1 MLGQCTVV
9 VPTIGR
15 PSLAVLLDALATAS
29 GPRPAE
35 LLVVDD
41 RPAGEP
47 LHVQRDGLPPV
58 RVIRTGGGGP
68 ARARNL
74 GWRTARTEWIAFLDD
89 DVLPDP
95 DWYERLADDLA
106 DLPGDVAGSQGR
118 VRVPLP
124 ADRRPTDWERGTAG
138 LATSSWITADL
149 AYRRAALARV
159 GGFDE
164 RFPRAFREDSDLAL
178 RIMDTGARLVRG
190 QRGITHPVRPVDR
203 WISLRVQAGNA
214 DDVLMRRLHGRD
226 WRKRA
231 DAALGRRPQHT
242 AITAAGVAALALAAA
257 RRPRTAALAA
267 GAWLAGTAE
276 FAWRRIA
283 PGPRTRDEVTTM
295 AVTSAAIPAL
305 ATWHW
310 LKGVVQHRRVQP
322 WRGLP
327 DLVLFDRDGTLVHD
341 FPYNGDPAWVRPVD
355 GAREALDRL
364 RARGVRVGVVS
375 NQSGVARG
383 LITTEQ
389 VEACNARLEELLGP
403 FDVIRYCPHGP
414 DDGCACRKPAP
425 GMVKDACAEL
435 GVDPAR
441 CVVIGD
447 IGADVDAASA
457 AGAVGILVPTP
468 VTRKSEVAAAAH
480 SVKTLAAGIE
490 NVLAGR
496 W

>member
-1 MLGQCTVV
+1 M
-9 VPTIGR
+9 
-15 PSLAVLLDALATAS
+15 AL
-29 GPRPAE
+29 
-35 LLVVDD
+35 
-41 RPAGEP
+41 
-47 LHVQRDGLPPV
+47 
-58 RVIRTGGGGP
+58 
-68 ARARNL
+68 
-74 GWRTARTEWIAFLDD
+74 
-89 DVLPDP
+89 
-95 DWYERLADDLA
+95 
-106 DLPGDVAGSQGR
+106 
-118 VRVPLP
+118 
-124 ADRRPTDWERGTAG
+124 
-138 LATSSWITADL
+138 
-149 AYRRAALARV
+149 
-159 GGFDE
+159 
-164 RFPRAFREDSDLAL
+164 
-178 RIMDTGARLVRG
+178 
-190 QRGITHPVRPVDR
+190 
-203 WISLRVQAGNA
+203 
-214 DDVLMRRLHGRD
+214 
-226 WRKRA
+226 
-231 DAALGRRPQHT
+231 
-242 AITAAGVAALALAAA
+242 
-257 RRPRTAALAA
+257 
-267 GAWLAGTAE
+267 
-276 FAWRRIA
+276 
-283 PGPRTRDEVTTM
+283 
-295 AVTSAAIPAL
+295 TSAAIPPL

-310 LKGVVQHRRVQP
+310 LKGVVQHRGVRP

-383 LITTEQ
+383 LITREQ
-389 VEACNARLEELLGP
+389 VEACNARLAELLGP

-490 NVLAGR
+490 DVLAGR